1 MDKTDR
7 LAQLKQRYHTS
18 LSAKAVEL
26 EGKWRAVTASK
37 FAPAAL
43 TELTL
48 YVHQLAGSTGM
59 YGYDQPAQLAR
70 DLEAYLRTPA
80 PEEDAWQDNIS
91 TCLRALVQALADSQ
105 QVT

>member
-7 LAQLKQRYHTS
+7 LVQLKKRYHSS

-26 EGKWRAVTASK
+26 EERWRAVTASQ
-37 FAPAAL
+37 FAPPAL

-70 DLEAYLRTPA
+70 DLEAYLREPVPA
-80 PEEDAWQDNIS
+80 ETGWQEKTS
-91 TCLRALVQALADSQ
+91 ACAHALVQALANSQ